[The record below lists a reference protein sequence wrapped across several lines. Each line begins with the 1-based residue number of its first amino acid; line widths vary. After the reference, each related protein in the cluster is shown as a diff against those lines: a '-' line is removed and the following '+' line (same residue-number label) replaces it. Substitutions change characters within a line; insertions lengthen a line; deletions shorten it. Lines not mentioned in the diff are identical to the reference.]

1 MLKGIVPNH
10 CTTNPGHKFMSLCI
24 HEFGELG
31 KELVQR
37 FFFLMAQD
45 QRQFLKER
53 HFSNFISIQNT
64 KILLQ
69 KIFASKQCIELFLK

>member
-37 FFFLMAQD
+37 FFFFFDGSRLETI
-45 QRQFLKER
+45 LKR
-53 HFSNFISIQNT
+53 KAFFKFYLHPKYKNITAKNI
-64 KILLQ
+64 
-69 KIFASKQCIELFLK
+69 C